1 MILKNNQKIP
11 LDKFIN
17 KALYDA
23 SKGYYMYKNPIG
35 NKGDFIT
42 APNISIMFSEMITV
56 WLISFWKKMNYPKKI
71 NIIELGAGNG
81 EMMHQIQK
89 TINNFNDFKLSSRF
103 YICEKSPYLKKIQ
116 RDKLQNYNVKWLNNL
131 KKLPKNPS
139 IFLANEFFDALPFK
153 QFIKKNNQWFEN
165 YIIRQGNKLKIYEK
179 KTKQK
184 SIEKIIERK
193 IPKNHKFIEHSSLA
207 FDKLE
212 IISRFIKKNNG
223 GILIIDY
230 GYNDKKMIDTL
241 QSIKKHKKN
250 SFLKNVYQTDITH
263 NLNFY
268 YYKKKILNSKLKKI
282 KFTTQGSFLQNLG
295 IVNRA
300 EIISKKLTFSKKA
313 DLYLR
318 LKRLID
324 KNEMGSLFK
333 VLFATKKQNKFE
345 LGF

>member
-131 KKLPKNPS
+131 KK
-139 IFLANEFFDALPFK
+139 
-153 QFIKKNNQWFEN
+153 
-165 YIIRQGNKLKIYEK
+165 
-179 KTKQK
+179 
-184 SIEKIIERK
+184 
-193 IPKNHKFIEHSSLA
+193 
-207 FDKLE
+207 
-212 IISRFIKKNNG
+212 
-223 GILIIDY
+223 
-230 GYNDKKMIDTL
+230 
-241 QSIKKHKKN
+241 
-250 SFLKNVYQTDITH
+250 
-263 NLNFY
+263 
-268 YYKKKILNSKLKKI
+268 
-282 KFTTQGSFLQNLG
+282 TT
-295 IVNRA
+295 
-300 EIISKKLTFSKKA
+300 
-313 DLYLR
+313 
-318 LKRLID
+318 
-324 KNEMGSLFK
+324 
-333 VLFATKKQNKFE
+333 
-345 LGF
+345 